1 MNPKTVQNP
10 ETIQN
15 PQSSSASPAA
25 ADLFVS
31 SSRQAAP
38 ASSPAGLE
46 YADPYVLRPGEA
58 ASLLAGAPWKRFA
71 VIGDSLAE
79 GLGDETDGYLTISW
93 ADRVAAEL
101 ATPGYLNLARE
112 RLTAAEVVDDQL
124 DRALGWQ
131 PDLVAVIAGGN
142 DILKADPDLA
152 AAEQAIE
159 TIFRRSRAAGA
170 DIVGFTLMDPSP
182 IFDDSAL
189 GRRIG
194 ALNSMIRHA
203 GLRTGAT
210 IVDAAI
216 RPYSD
221 DRSIYSADLKHPN
234 MRGHAVVASAV
245 IEELGELLRAKA
257 GQF

>member
-1 MNPKTVQNP
+1 MNPKTLQHPRTDRVAPTGPDSLAPGANH
-10 ETIQN
+10 
-15 PQSSSASPAA
+15 SP
-25 ADLFVS
+25 
-31 SSRQAAP
+31 P
-38 ASSPAGLE
+38 ASSPHSTE
-46 YADPYVLRPGEA
+46 YADPHVLRPGEA
-58 ASLLAGAPWKRFA
+58 KSLLAGAPWKRFA

-101 ATPGYLNLARE
+101 AAPGYLNLGRE
-112 RLTAAEVVDDQL
+112 RLTAAEVVEDQL

-152 AAEQAIE
+152 ATEQALE
-159 TIFRRSRAAGA
+159 TIFRRSRASGA
-170 DIVGFTLMDPSP
+170 DVIGFTLMDPSP
-182 IFDDSAL
+182 IFDDPAL

-203 GLRTGAT
+203 GMRTGAS

-216 RPYSD
+216 RSYSD

-245 IEELGELLRAKA
+245 IEELAELLRAKD

>member
-1 MNPKTVQNP
+1 MNPKTLQHP
-10 ETIQN
+10 RTIHVA
-15 PQSSSASPAA
+15 PTGPSSLVPGKISSP
-25 ADLFVS
+25 
-31 SSRQAAP
+31 P
-38 ASSPAGLE
+38 ASSPNSTE
-46 YADPYVLRPGEA
+46 YADPHVLRPGEA
-58 ASLLAGAPWKRFA
+58 KSLLAGAPWKRLA

-79 GLGDETDGYLTISW
+79 GIGDPTDGYLTISW

-101 ATPGYLNLARE
+101 EAPGYLNLARE
-112 RLTAAEVVDDQL
+112 RLTAAEVVEDQL

-152 AAEQAIE
+152 ATEKALE
-159 TIFRRSRAAGA
+159 TIFRRGRANGA
-170 DIVGFTLMDPSP
+170 DVVGFTLMDPSP
-182 IFDDSAL
+182 IFDDPTL
-189 GRRIG
+189 GRKIG

-216 RPYSD
+216 RPYAD

-234 MRGHAVVASAV
+234 MRGHVVVASAV
-245 IEELGELLRAKA
+245 IEELAELIRAKA
-257 GQF
+257 GEI